1 MGALPLD
8 GSNGW
13 RATIRE
19 PPRQYRDEEPEMP
32 ADSALT
38 SETLSGA
45 LAPGGVMARDFN
57 AVWEQLWRQDHVP
70 PRLLELCRLRLAQL
84 LGASA
89 ELDAPRGIERDP
101 ERIAAL
107 RSGSYHRSARFDA
120 AEQAVLEFAE
130 IYAQD
135 PSALTDELADGVKRH
150 FGEAG
155 LVCLIEALG
164 FIEGRIRLALMFT
177 ALGAATAH

>member
-1 MGALPLD
+1 LPLD
-8 GSNGW
+8 GSKGW

-19 PPRQYRDEEPEMP
+19 PPRQYHDEEPEMP
-32 ADSALT
+32 ANPALT

-57 AVWEQLWRQDHVP
+57 AVWGQLWRQDHVP

-135 PSALTDELADGVKRH
+135 PGALTDELADGVKRH

>member
-1 MGALPLD
+1 MTA
-8 GSNGW
+8 NGW
-13 RATIRE
+13 RATVRE
-19 PPRQYRDEEPEMP
+19 PPRQYHDEEPEMP

-45 LAPGGVMARDFN
+45 LAPGGAMARDFN

-101 ERIAAL
+101 ERIEAV
-107 RSGSYHRSARFDA
+107 RSGAITAARASTPRSRRCWS
-120 AEQAVLEFAE
+120 L
-130 IYAQD
+130 
-135 PSALTDELADGVKRH
+135 PRSTR
-150 FGEAG
+150 
-155 LVCLIEALG
+155 
-164 FIEGRIRLALMFT
+164 RIRAPSPTSSPT
-177 ALGAATAH
+177 A

>member
-1 MGALPLD
+1 LPLD
-8 GSNGW
+8 GSKGW

-19 PPRQYRDEEPEMP
+19 LPRQYHDEEPEMP
-32 ADSALT
+32 ADPALT

-45 LAPGGVMARDFN
+45 LAPGGAMARDFN

-135 PSALTDELADGVKRH
+135 PGALTDELADGVKRH

>member
-1 MGALPLD
+1 MGALPLHD
-8 GSNGW
+8 ANGW
-13 RATIRE
+13 RATVRQ
-19 PPRQYRDEEPEMP
+19 PPRRHTEEELQMQ
-32 ADSALT
+32 ADGAVT
-38 SETLSGA
+38 SETLSVA
-45 LAPGGVMARDFN
+45 LAPGGAMARDFN
-57 AVWEQLWRQDHVP
+57 ALWEQLWRQDHVP
-70 PRLLELCRLRLAQL
+70 PRLLELCRLRLARL
-84 LGASA
+84 HGASA
-89 ELDAPRGIERDP
+89 EAAVLRGLERDP
-101 ERIAAL
+101 GRIEAVL
-107 RSGSYHRSARFDA
+107 SGRYHGSAYFDA

-135 PSALTDELADGVKRH
+135 PGALTDELADGVKRH

>member
-19 PPRQYRDEEPEMP
+19 LPRQYHDEEPEMP
-32 ADSALT
+32 ADPALT

-45 LAPGGVMARDFN
+45 LAPGGAMARDFN

-89 ELDAPRGIERDP
+89 ELDAPRGIERAP

-107 RSGSYHRSARFDA
+107 EHAA
-120 AEQAVLEFAE
+120 AETGETDKVL
-130 IYAQD
+130 
-135 PSALTDELADGVKRH
+135 LDEAASPTVSR
-150 FGEAG
+150 
-155 LVCLIEALG
+155 
-164 FIEGRIRLALMFT
+164 RFT
-177 ALGAATAH
+177 RA

>member
-1 MGALPLD
+1 VSG
-8 GSNGW
+8 N
-13 RATIRE
+13 RATAHE
-19 PPRQYRDEEPEMP
+19 PSHRDNQGEQKMP
-32 ADSALT
+32 ADSAVT
-38 SETLSGA
+38 SETVSGA
-45 LAPGGVMARDFN
+45 LAPGGAMARDFN

-84 LGASA
+84 LGAGA
-89 ELDAPRGIERDP
+89 ERAALRGLERDP
-101 ERIAAL
+101 ARIEAVL
-107 RSGSYHRSARFDA
+107 TGRYHDSARFDA
-120 AEQAVLEFAE
+120 AELAVLEFAE

-135 PSALTDELADGVKRH
+135 PGALTDELAEDVKRH

-164 FIEGRIRLALMFT
+164 FIEGRIRLGLMFT

>member
-1 MGALPLD
+1 MTTEA
-8 GSNGW
+8 
-13 RATIRE
+13 AV
-19 PPRQYRDEEPEMP
+19 
-32 ADSALT
+32 T
-38 SETLSGA
+38 SDTLSAA
-45 LAPGGVMARDFN
+45 LVPGGAMARDFN
-57 AVWEQLWRQDHVP
+57 AVWEQLWRQDHLP

-84 LGASA
+84 LGADA
-89 ELDAPRGIERDP
+89 ELDALRGLEQDP
-101 ERIAAL
+101 GRIAAL

-120 AEQAVLEFAE
+120 PEQAVLEFAE

-135 PSALTDELADGVKRH
+135 PGALTDELADGVKRH

-177 ALGAATAH
+177 ALAAASTH